1 MAKKANKP
9 QRLEQGET
17 VYFISYLTY
26 KVVATH
32 DCYFPTDDERFQSGN
47 YFPDAT
53 ACHACS
59 EEIIDT
65 YVPKLD
71 ILKKLQKENLDK
83 YIKATKEVAEKCKS
97 LMGSYI
103 KAKEGEE
110 DKPKRAKKEQPK
122 PDFEPQVLALVDAYT
137 AYKSRHDELNKDT
150 ADVKKDIE
158 DFIKRY
164 PK

>member
-1 MAKKANKP
+1 MVKKKNNFE
-9 QRLEQGET
+9 RLEKGE
-17 VYFISYLTY
+17 VMYFISSLNYA
-26 KVVATH
+26 VVQTH
-32 DCYFPTDDERFQSGN
+32 DCYFPTDDDRYFEGN
-47 YFPDAT
+47 YFPNAT

-83 YIKATKEVAEKCKS
+83 YIKATKEVAEKCKR
-97 LMGSYI
+97 LMGSYV

-137 AYKSRHDELNKDT
+137 VYKSRHDELNKDT

-158 DFIKRY
+158 DFIKKY